1 MVEAQAKLGIFRSKV
16 PPTRREIWDR
26 FVNDPSVLS
35 RYRVSQEEIE
45 ALRTAVLLG
54 NLKSVNDIIF
64 ILKQIRAERTRY

>member
-1 MVEAQAKLGIFRSKV
+1 MVEAQEKLGIFKSKV

-26 FVNDPSVLS
+26 FVSDPGVLS
-35 RYRVSQEEIE
+35 TYNVSPEEIE
-45 ALRTAVLLG
+45 ALRTVVLLG